1 MTYEFGS
8 NLEAPAHLKLA
19 RTEAGASNTM
29 DAESVNAR
37 LKPVLASRDG
47 AASVIDFWRDAGPAH
62 WFAKQPEF
70 DLLFRERF
78 LALHETAARGGLK
91 AWRESAEG
99 SLALLLLLDQYPRNS
114 FRGTTRMYAT
124 DTLALGIADAAIEAG
139 HDMATEAPLRLFV
152 YLPFSHS
159 ERLSDQDRAVALC
172 QHLGHPHIAHAEGHR
187 DIILRFGRF
196 PHRNPILGRTMTA
209 EEQAFLD
216 EGGFP
221 G

>member
-1 MTYEFGS
+1 MNYEFGS
-8 NLEAPAHLKLA
+8 NLEALAHAKLP
-19 RTEAGASNTM
+19 RTEAGASNVM
-29 DAESVNAR
+29 DGELFNAR
-37 LKPVLASRDG
+37 LKPVHTARDG
-47 AASVIDFWRDAGPAH
+47 AASVIDFWRDAGPAR

-70 DLLFRERF
+70 DRLFRERF
-78 LALHETAARGGLK
+78 LALHETAARDGLK

-99 SLALLLLLDQYPRNS
+99 TLALLLLLDQYPRNS

-139 HDMATEAPLRLFV
+139 HDTAIEAPLRLFV

-172 QHLGHPHIAHAEGHR
+172 QYLGEPSIAHAEGHR
-187 DIILRFGRF
+187 DIIRRFGRF
-196 PHRNPILGRTMTA
+196 PHRNPILGRTMTT
-209 EEQAFLD
+209 EERAFLD
-216 EGGFP
+216 EGGFA